1 MAMCVTATTIFTGG
15 AGAGITAFAQEGES
29 QSGNAATEESDKD
42 SKGTEKA
49 QSESDGEDAQ
59 ELMTVSVAAYDYT
72 AVEAGLENASET
84 GVILE
89 EEVTVATGTSAAEV
103 IGKAF
108 ENGDIAVEGLEY
120 GYVSSIN
127 GLTDTDGGGYSGWCM
142 AYNNDDYS
150 NGGIS
155 KLTLKD
161 GDSIRF
167 DYTCN
172 LDYSTDDIGNG
183 WYGNPIINTMT
194 IGDETVTM
202 SRESSYDSNYNLVT
216 KYYINGEL
224 TDSTGSEDD
233 PFVLEFHMT
242 AQDAKVA
249 DIAFTGS
256 LNSHYTKAEGIS
268 LEGGVYDLSDGLEFS
283 LASLGESHK
292 SYFKINVINENII
305 SNTYYNKLQN
315 TLSYLRQAYTN
326 PTVSS
331 VGGEWA
337 VLALARSGY
346 EDSKWYGTYYK
357 NVVSTVKAAAEA
369 NEEAGT
375 TPVSTLS
382 SSKSTEN
389 SRVIIGLTAIGA
401 DATDVAGYNLLEP
414 LADLDY
420 VSKQGLNG
428 AIYAL
433 IALDSGNYE
442 VPALPEGSEATQTTR
457 DKLVEKVLDLEIG
470 KDTEEAGG
478 WSLYG
483 AADPDITAMT
493 IQALAPYYSERAD
506 VKAAV
511 DRALSVLSNMQT
523 ETGGFKSWGSENSE
537 SCAQVVSAL
546 SSISLDAD
554 KDADFVKG
562 INSVLD
568 ALLYYSIDEGGFAHA
583 ESSGKLSVNAM
594 ASEQAAYALVAYY
607 RYKSGENTLYD
618 MSDAKKLYVTDISG
632 AEVQLSYASVAYDGT
647 EKTPEVKVVLNGEVL
662 TENEDYKV
670 SYVDNVEPGTK
681 ASVVITGIKEYTGTI
696 NKTFEITTEETI
708 DTPTKD
714 PVKEPGDT
722 PTKTELAST
731 TIKTAKS
738 SGLTVQLAW
747 DKVTGAESY
756 VINRKNLT
764 TGKTETVA
772 TVKTA
777 SYTDKNVKGGVK
789 YQYTITAKASDVSST
804 SKAVNVIVLS
814 KTKLTLK
821 NSSSG
826 ITLKWTKVANA
837 TKYKILRKDTL
848 KGTWKTVATTAKLT
862 YLDKKVKSGT
872 RYAYVV
878 KPLASNAVGGYTAK
892 VIYRAGSTSVTSIKS
907 SAKSK
912 FTVTY
917 KKAGTVTGYQIQYAT
932 NKSFKSA
939 NIKTVKGASKRTVTI
954 KTAKKGVRYYVR
966 VRSYKKVGNTSYY
979 GAWSTI
985 KSVVVKSK

>member
-1 MAMCVTATTIFTGG
+1 
-15 AGAGITAFAQEGES
+15 
-29 QSGNAATEESDKD
+29 
-42 SKGTEKA
+42 
-49 QSESDGEDAQ
+49 
-59 ELMTVSVAAYDYT
+59 
-72 AVEAGLENASET
+72 
-84 GVILE
+84 
-89 EEVTVATGTSAAEV
+89 
-103 IGKAF
+103 
-108 ENGDIAVEGLEY
+108 
-120 GYVSSIN
+120 
-127 GLTDTDGGGYSGWCM
+127 
-142 AYNNDDYS
+142 
-150 NGGIS
+150 
-155 KLTLKD
+155 
-161 GDSIRF
+161 
-167 DYTCN
+167 
-172 LDYSTDDIGNG
+172 
-183 WYGNPIINTMT
+183 
-194 IGDETVTM
+194 
-202 SRESSYDSNYNLVT
+202 VT

-224 TDSTGSEDD
+224 TDSTGSEED
-233 PFVLEFHMT
+233 PFVIKVDLT
-242 AQDAKVA
+242 SQAAKAA

-283 LASLGESHK
+283 LSSLGESHK

-305 SNTYYNKLQN
+305 SNTYYNKLQS
-315 TLSYLRQAYTN
+315 TLSYLREKNTN

-346 EDSKWYGTYYK
+346 EDREWYDTYYK
-357 NVVSTVKAAAEA
+357 NVVSTVKDKVVK
-369 NEEAGT
+369 NEEDGI

-414 LADLDY
+414 LADFDY

-433 IALDSGNYE
+433 IALDSGSYE
-442 VPALPEGSEATQTTR
+442 VPDLPEGSEATQTTR
-457 DKLVEKVLDLEIG
+457 DKLVEKVLDLEIE

-478 WSLYG
+478 WSLFG
-483 AADPDITAMT
+483 AADPDITAMA

-562 INSVLD
+562 INSALD

-583 ESSGKLSVNAM
+583 ESSGTLAVDGM

-618 MSDAKKLYVTDISG
+618 MSDAKNLYATDISG

-670 SYVDNVEPGTK
+670 SYVDNVKPGTK
-681 ASVVITGIKEYTGTI
+681 ASVVITGIREYTGTI
-696 NKTFEITTEETI
+696 NKTFEIAI
-708 DTPTKD
+708 A
-714 PVKEPGDT
+714 G
-722 PTKTELAST
+722 T
-731 TIKTAKS
+731 TIRTAKS
-738 SGLTVQLAW
+738 NALAVQLAW

-804 SKAVNVIVLS
+804 SKAVNVIVLQQ
-814 KTKLTLK
+814 TKLTLK
-821 NSSSG
+821 NASTG
-826 ITLKWTKVANA
+826 VTLSWTKASMA
-837 TKYKILRKDTL
+837 TKYAVYRKDTT
-848 KGTWKTVATTAKLT
+848 KGSWKVIATTTKLT
-862 YLDKKVKSGT
+862 YLDKSVKSGT
-872 RYAYVV
+872 RYAYAV
-878 KPLASNAVGGYTAK
+878 KPLATRAVGGYTAK
-892 VIYRAGSTSVTSIKS
+892 VIYRAGATTLTAIS
-907 SAKSK
+907 SPSKSK
-912 FTVTY
+912 VKVVY
-917 KKAGTVTGYQIQYAT
+917 KKVAGVTGYQVQWAT
-932 NKSFKSA
+932 DKAFTTTKAKAASTNSYTFTTG
-939 NIKTVKGASKRTVTI
+939 KT
-954 KTAKKGVRYYVR
+954 GVRYYVR
-966 VRSYKKVGNTSYY
+966 VRSYKKVGNTYY
-979 GAWSTI
+979 FGAWSSA